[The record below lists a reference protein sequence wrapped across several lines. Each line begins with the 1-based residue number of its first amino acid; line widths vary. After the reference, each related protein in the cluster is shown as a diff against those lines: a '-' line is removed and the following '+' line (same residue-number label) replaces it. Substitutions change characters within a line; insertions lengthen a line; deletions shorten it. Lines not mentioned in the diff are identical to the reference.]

1 MYLLTHVPQIIIYAV
16 CILTS
21 AVNEVRS
28 NDEYNTTTLYPVNKT
43 LNKKEVSE
51 EIITIRDETV
61 SKEPKELNEINNDK
75 GTENQIETT
84 TKKTNQG
91 NADVIKINRSE
102 TTTWKV
108 DATLSNPII
117 KDEEN
122 EAIEHNDK
130 NKTDDS
136 KVFKPSQQLGSYYDE
151 DAFIIPTV
159 RDIEPFTPVKSGF
172 ISSPNDFFKL
182 DYKKPKEYLDKP
194 YKENSFYKPI
204 KPDYDSK
211 PTVEVP
217 MKVPAGSLY
226 KHPGPFKDKP
236 GSDGDGDDFGLV
248 FHSDKEKEVKKYK
261 SPWQGLLNLIT
272 ALVPVGIIVSA
283 LTPNLIELHT
293 VENTPYGNHF
303 SRRSVGASL
312 PRISERCKRR
322 LLCEIH
328 SERNYLRQ
336 ANQRQKHCYKIP
348 CDDPG
353 AMNEVLSWL
362 LAYHSSGKRP

>member
-1 MYLLTHVPQIIIYAV
+1 MPISKNIVIYAV

-21 AVNEVRS
+21 AAYEVRS
-28 NDEYNTTTLYPVNKT
+28 DDEYNTTTLFPVNKT

-51 EIITIRDETV
+51 EIITITDET
-61 SKEPKELNEINNDK
+61 SKEHRESNEIDLDTDNK
-75 GTENQIETT
+75 EIETT
-84 TKKTNQG
+84 TNKSNQE
-91 NADVIKINRSE
+91 NVDPIKFHKSE
-102 TTTWKV
+102 TTTWNV
-108 DATLSNPII
+108 DATLTNPKI
-117 KDEEN
+117 KDEEK
-122 EAIEHNDK
+122 EEIEHTDK

-136 KVFKPSQQLGSYYDE
+136 KVFKPSQQLGNFYDE

-159 RDIEPFTPVKSGF
+159 RHTDPFTPVKSGF

-194 YKENSFYKPI
+194 FKENNFYKPI

-217 MKVPAGSLY
+217 VKLPAGSLY
-226 KHPGPFKDKP
+226 KNPGPFKDKP
-236 GSDGDGDDFGLV
+236 GSDGDGDDFGLE
-248 FHSDKEKEVKKYK
+248 FHDEKEKEVKKYK
-261 SPWQGLLNLIT
+261 NPWQGLLHLIT

-303 SRRSVGASL
+303 TRRSVGDNL

-336 ANQRQKHCYKIP
+336 ATPRQKHCYKIP